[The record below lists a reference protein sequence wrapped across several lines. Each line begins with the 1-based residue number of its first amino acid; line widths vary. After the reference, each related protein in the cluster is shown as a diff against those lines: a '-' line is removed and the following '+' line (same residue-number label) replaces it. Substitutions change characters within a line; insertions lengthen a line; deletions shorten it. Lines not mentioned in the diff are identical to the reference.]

1 MARVYRPRRS
11 CLAVPGS
18 SSRFIGKA
26 RGLPADEVFLDL
38 EDAVAPA
45 AKAAARGNVIEALNS
60 GDWGGK
66 LRAVR
71 VNDVTT
77 PWAYRDVIDVVEG
90 AAANLDAIV
99 LPKVTGPSDVIW
111 LDLLLTGLESALGQ
125 PAGRIGIEA
134 QIEDASG
141 LAAVDAIA
149 GASDRLEALV
159 FGPADFM
166 ASLGMRSLE
175 VGVPP
180 AGYEGDAFGYPLM
193 RILVAARSHGLQA
206 IDGPF
211 ARIADLAALRRT
223 AASAAAL
230 GYDGKWVVHPGQID
244 TVNEAFTPAAADYE
258 RAELILDAYEYV
270 TATQQRGA
278 AMLDGEM
285 IDEATRK
292 LALAVATAGRAAG
305 LVRQRRFEPDQPMT
319 PQPASAPA
327 SPSVSGSAA
336 SSD

>member
-1 MARVYRPRRS
+1 MARAYRPRRS

-26 RGLPADEVFLDL
+26 RGLPGDEIFLDL

-45 AKAAARGNVIEALNS
+45 AKAAARASVIEALNAGGW
-60 GDWGGK
+60 GDK

-77 PWAYRDVIDVVEG
+77 SWAYRDVIEVVEG
-90 AAANLDAIV
+90 AAANLDVIV
-99 LPKVTGPSDVIW
+99 LPKVTGPRDVSW
-111 LDLLLTGLESALGQ
+111 LDLLLSQLESALGQ
-125 PAGRIGIEA
+125 PPGRIGIEA
-134 QIEDASG
+134 QIEDAAG

-180 AGYEGDAFGYPLM
+180 AGYSGDAFHYPLL
-193 RILVAARSHGLQA
+193 RILIAARSHGLAA
-206 IDGPF
+206 IDGPY
-211 ARIADLAALRRT
+211 ARIADLAGLGRA

-244 TVNEAFTPAAADYE
+244 TVNAAFTPAAEDYE
-258 RAELILDAYEYV
+258 RAELILDAYEYS
-270 TATQQRGA
+270 TGTQQRGA
-278 AMLDGEM
+278 ALLDGEM

-292 LALAVATAGRAAG
+292 LALAVAVKGRAAG
-305 LVRQRRFEPDQPMT
+305 LTRTQRFPP
-319 PQPASAPA
+319 
-327 SPSVSGSAA
+327 G
-336 SSD
+336 